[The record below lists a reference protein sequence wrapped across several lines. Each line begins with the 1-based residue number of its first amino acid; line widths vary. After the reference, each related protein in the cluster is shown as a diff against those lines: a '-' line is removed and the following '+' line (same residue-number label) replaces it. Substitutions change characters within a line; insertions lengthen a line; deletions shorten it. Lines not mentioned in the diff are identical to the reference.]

1 MDKDTIKKYYVDED
15 ESEVFAISL
24 VEEPAI
30 ESDFVFLNS
39 NKKND
44 YVALE
49 TNEHH
54 MIYGAALRPDFPIY
68 RYDGESEYYIE
79 FSKKAI
85 EKLCRRFFQ
94 NSFQNNW
101 TKQHAEQ
108 AEGLTVV
115 ESWIK
120 SDMQYDKSIALGL
133 DKELPIGTWFV
144 GAYCDSNDIWEQ
156 VKHNGTFKGF
166 SVEAMVS
173 LDELNFKKEEK
184 MDNEKF
190 WDKMKNILLEALT
203 ETQTTTTTTVEEPSN
218 VEPTE
223 QTVEEPIVN
232 EEVVEQP
239 TVEETVEE
247 PIVET
252 VEEPIVE
259 EPKEEVVETV
269 NEEPKEDVN
278 VQIEGLTSLINELK
292 KQIDELKSENEKL
305 AVQPSATP
313 TQTNATP
320 KNTFREW
327 REYVRN
333 HS

>member
-1 MDKDTIKKYYVDED
+1 M
-15 ESEVFAISL
+15 
-24 VEEPAI
+24 PAI
-30 ESDFVFLNS
+30 ESDFVYLN
-39 NKKND
+39 KQKQQ

-49 TNEHH
+49 NNEKHLL
-54 MIYGAALRPDFPIY
+54 YGAALRPDFPIY
-68 RYDGESEYYIE
+68 RYDENGEYYIE

-85 EKLCRRFFQ
+85 EKLCRKFFQ
-94 NSFQNNW
+94 DDFQSNW
-101 TKQHAEQ
+101 TKQHMDN

-120 SDMQYDKSIALGL
+120 TDMSKDKSLALGL
-133 DKELPIGTWFV
+133 DENLPIGTWFI
-144 GAYCDSNDIWEQ
+144 GAYCDSNDIWEM
-156 VKHNGTFKGF
+156 VKNGTFKGF

-173 LDELNFKKEEK
+173 LNELNFKKEEK

-223 QTVEEPIVN
+223 QTLEEPSNVEPIEEPT
-232 EEVVEQP
+232 EEVIE

-247 PIVET
+247 P
-252 VEEPIVE
+252 
-259 EPKEEVVETV
+259 KEEAVNQEIDIVADAKVVETV
-269 NEEPKEDVN
+269 NEEPKEDVDN
-278 VQIEGLTSLINELK
+278 KLNEQIGSLNAQIEALK
-292 KQIDELKSENEKL
+292 AEIEALKAENSKL
-305 AVQPSATP
+305 AIQPSTKP
-313 TQTNATP
+313 TSTNGGTDNNA
-320 KNTFREW
+320 FRNW

>member
-1 MDKDTIKKYYVDED
+1 MDKEIKKYFVDED

-24 VEEPAI
+24 VDMPAI
-30 ESDFVFLNS
+30 ESDFVYLN
-39 NKKND
+39 KQKQQ

-49 TNEHH
+49 NNEKHLL
-54 MIYGAALRPDFPIY
+54 YGAALRPDFPIY
-68 RYDGESEYYIE
+68 RYDENGEYYIE

-85 EKLCRRFFQ
+85 EKLCRKFFQ
-94 NSFQNNW
+94 DDFQSNW
-101 TKQHAEQ
+101 TKQHMDN

-120 SDMQYDKSIALGL
+120 TDMSKDKSLALGL
-133 DKELPIGTWFV
+133 DENLPIGTWFI
-144 GAYCDSNDIWEQ
+144 GAYCDSNDIWEM
-156 VKHNGTFKGF
+156 VKNGTFKGF

-173 LDELNFKKEEK
+173 LNELNFKKEEK

-223 QTVEEPIVN
+223 QTIEEPIVN
-232 EEVVEQP
+232 EEVVEQ
-239 TVEETVEE
+239 
-247 PIVET
+247 T

-269 NEEPKEDVN
+269 NEEPKEEVVDN
-278 VQIEGLTSLINELK
+278 KLNEQIGSLNAQIEALK
-292 KQIDELKSENEKL
+292 AEIEALKAENSKL
-305 AVQPSATP
+305 AIQPSTKP
-313 TQTNATP
+313 TSTNGGTDNNA
-320 KNTFREW
+320 FRNW

>member
-30 ESDFVFLNS
+30 ESDFVYLNS

-94 NSFQNNW
+94 EGFQNSW
-101 TKQHAEQ
+101 TTSHERE

-120 SDMQYDKSIALGL
+120 SDMQYDKSIVLGL
-133 DKELPIGTWFV
+133 DKELPIGTWFI
-144 GAYCDSNDIWEQ
+144 GTYCDSNDIWEQ
-156 VKHNGTFKGF
+156 VKKNQTFKGF
-166 SVEAMVS
+166 SVEAFVG
-173 LDELNFKKEEK
+173 LNELNFKKEEK
-184 MDNEKF
+184 MDDKF

-203 ETQTTTTTTVEEPSN
+203 ETQTTTTVETTVEEPSN

-232 EEVVEQP
+232 EEVVEQ
-239 TVEETVEE
+239 TVEET
-247 PIVET
+247 
-252 VEEPIVE
+252 VE

-269 NEEPKEDVN
+269 NEEPKEDVDN
-278 VQIEGLTSLINELK
+278 KLNEQIGSLNAQIEALK
-292 KQIDELKSENEKL
+292 AEIEALKAENSKL
-305 AVQPSATP
+305 AIQPSATP

-327 REYVRN
+327 REIMRNYV
-333 HS
+333 

>member
-30 ESDFVFLNS
+30 ESDFVYLNS

-94 NSFQNNW
+94 EGFQNSW
-101 TKQHAEQ
+101 TTSHERE

-120 SDMQYDKSIALGL
+120 SDMQYDKSIVLGL
-133 DKELPIGTWFV
+133 DKELPIGTWFI
-144 GAYCDSNDIWEQ
+144 GTYCDSNDIWEQ
-156 VKHNGTFKGF
+156 VKKNQTFKGF
-166 SVEAMVS
+166 SVEAFVG
-173 LDELNFKKEEK
+173 LNELNFKKEEK
-184 MDNEKF
+184 MDDKF

-203 ETQTTTTTTVEEPSN
+203 ETQTTTTTTVEEP
-218 VEPTE
+218 
-223 QTVEEPIVN
+223 IVN
-232 EEVVEQP
+232 EEVVE
-239 TVEETVEE
+239 TTVEE
-247 PIVET
+247 PSNVEPT
-252 VEEPIVE
+252 EEPT
-259 EPKEEVVETV
+259 EEVIETV
-269 NEEPKEDVN
+269 NEEPTEEVVVEEPKEDVVDN
-278 VQIEGLTSLINELK
+278 KLNEQIGSLNAQIEALK
-292 KQIDELKSENEKL
+292 AEIEALKTENSKL
-305 AVQPSATP
+305 AIQPSATP

-327 REYVRN
+327 REIMRNYV
-333 HS
+333 

>member
-1 MDKDTIKKYYVDED
+1 MDKEIKKYFVDED

-24 VEEPAI
+24 VDMPAI
-30 ESDFVFLNS
+30 ESDFVYLN
-39 NKKND
+39 KQKQQ

-49 TNEHH
+49 NNEKHLL
-54 MIYGAALRPDFPIY
+54 YGAALRPDFPIY
-68 RYDGESEYYIE
+68 RYDENGEYYIE

-85 EKLCRRFFQ
+85 EKLCRKFFQ
-94 NSFQNNW
+94 DDFQSNW
-101 TKQHAEQ
+101 TKQHMDN

-120 SDMQYDKSIALGL
+120 TDMSKDKSLALGL
-133 DKELPIGTWFV
+133 DENLPIGTWFI
-144 GAYCDSNDIWEQ
+144 GAYCDSNDIWEM
-156 VKHNGTFKGF
+156 VKNGTFKGF

-173 LDELNFKKEEK
+173 LNELNFKKEEK

-223 QTVEEPIVN
+223 QTIEEPIVN
-232 EEVVEQP
+232 EEVVEQ
-239 TVEETVEE
+239 
-247 PIVET
+247 T

-269 NEEPKEDVN
+269 NEEPKEEVVDN
-278 VQIEGLTSLINELK
+278 KLNEQIGSLNAQIEALK
-292 KQIDELKSENEKL
+292 AEIEALKAENSKL
-305 AVQPSATP
+305 AVQPSAKP
-313 TQTNATP
+313 TSTNGGTDNNA
-320 KNTFREW
+320 FRSW
-327 REYVRN
+327 RERMRNYV
-333 HS
+333 